1 MRNLTRLAHLL
12 IADVESGAKQYRQL
26 FKQTLNIDYV
36 DLAFKEYETQLR
48 QSSRSLIKLVIHTID
63 ENPLIQHLSFTNGH
77 WERRIHRIYC
87 VNFKSNFQFIIGLG
101 F

>member
-48 QSSRSLIKLVIHTID
+48 QSSRSLIKLVKHTHK

-77 WERRIHRIYC
+77 RERRIHRIYC
-87 VNFKSNFQFIIGLG
+87 VNFKSNYPFITGLG